1 MGTTPS
7 KQTFDDIVH
16 QLKDNDISVIR
27 THNDKRYKYAVMKK
41 HTMMFV
47 VRQFIKTEKFSLRHP
62 DRGIFYF
69 NTVEEALEIVNNLAG
84 PKTNTNISASVW
96 DTESV
101 ADREVRFTFHTYD
114 LPEAARNYELLKAKL
129 APRGIVLG
137 ELTQKMQAI
146 CNLPQAALD
155 NMRTFVITEL
165 GVKWQDFSKKP
176 LHVTRAA

>member
-16 QLKDNDISVIR
+16 QLKENNIIVISK
-27 THNDKRYKYAVMKK
+27 HDDKRYKYAVMKK

-62 DRGIFYF
+62 ERGIFYF
-69 NTVEEALEIVNNLAG
+69 NTVDQALEIVNGLAG
-84 PKTNTNISASVW
+84 PKTPYNITASVW
-96 DTESV
+96 DTENV
-101 ADREVRFTFHTYD
+101 GEREVRFTFNTYD
-114 LPEAARNYELLKAKL
+114 LPEAARDYDQLKSKLLIH
-129 APRGIVLG
+129 GVGLG
-137 ELTQKMQAI
+137 QLTPKMQAI
-146 CNLPQAALD
+146 CYIPQAALD
-155 NMRTFVITEL
+155 NMRTFVYTEL